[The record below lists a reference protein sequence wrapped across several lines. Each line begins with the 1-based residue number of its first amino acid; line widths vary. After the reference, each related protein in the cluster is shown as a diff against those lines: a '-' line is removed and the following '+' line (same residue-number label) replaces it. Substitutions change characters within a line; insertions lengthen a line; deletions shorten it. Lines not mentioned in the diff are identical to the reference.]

1 MKPTN
6 CEKIIRIT
14 KLTSLENTVDI
25 SLSGNNL
32 FWANDILTHN
42 SGVSNSDPSMSDTAE
57 SMGLVHTSDLMLSI
71 VSTED
76 LEQLKQVLFKQ
87 LKNRYNDIA
96 VNKRFV
102 VGLDKPKMKFYD
114 VEPSAQQGITN
125 PSSNNGPPSNII
137 NSPNS
142 ANPSQ
147 IKDFGEW
154 D

>member
-102 VGLDKPKMKFYD
+102 VGLDNPKMKFYD